1 MPRKTASPK
10 TDTAKKTT
18 RKKKAAVEAVVETAP
33 VIAEPIAETVTEVPV
48 AETPEKK
55 TRKPRAK
62 KADKKAEPVLI
73 TTLQLGDADFDISD
87 IAAKAYKAYKS
98 THKRKAVTEFRV
110 YVKPEEGVAY
120 FTVNGEGSPDFKI
133 NL

>member
-1 MPRKTASPK
+1 MPRKPANPK

-62 KADKKAEPVLI
+62 KADKKSEPVLI
-73 TTLQLGDADFDISD
+73 TTLQLGDAEFDISD

>member
-33 VIAEPIAETVTEVPV
+33 VIAEPIAETVTDAPV

-55 TRKPRAK
+55 TRNPRAK
-62 KADKKAEPVLI
+62 KADKKSDPVLI
-73 TTLQLGDADFDISD
+73 TTLQLGDAEFDISD

>member
-18 RKKKAAVEAVVETAP
+18 RKKKAAVEAVAETAP
-33 VIAEPIAETVTEVPV
+33 VIAEPIAETVTEALV

-73 TTLQLGDADFDISD
+73 TTLQLGDAEFDISD